1 MGKPIGLMRKDEDRS
16 MWMVEQLARTHREE
30 LHQDA
35 RAWRLAH
42 EASAMGG
49 EGRASSLRVLI
60 GTGFVRAGLRLGGTL
75 PREGQVC
82 E

>member
-1 MGKPIGLMRKDEDRS
+1 
-16 MWMVEQLARTHREE
+16 MWVVEQLARTHREA
-30 LHQDA
+30 LHEDA

-42 EASAMGG
+42 DASARGG
-49 EGRASSLRVLI
+49 EGRAWSLRVLI

-75 PREGQVC
+75 PPEGQVC